1 MNTDDGSSARLE
13 SFYEVENFSEAI
25 SDRQNGAHSTGMDG
39 HASDAHK
46 FDAGPAVD
54 AAEKQKQKVD
64 PNPQYWRRHVG
75 HTDGTLDMLFAPNMT
90 RMYVSGSEHEET
102 PQEEVSETKRKTISA
117 FQKVKL
123 ITAWAKKGKFLNGSN
138 GWHSPLKSPNRGSK
152 VASTP
157 VEPEADAE
165 QEVQE
170 IAEDGKALDRL
181 RIASKKIGIA
191 KKAFGKRPELKQASF
206 AKKFPIN
213 KALQRAAHRVTIVKA
228 FEHNNLFS
236 RLAAEA
242 KGYMNSGSPTL
253 TALKAILSSDRT
265 NAEIIELTFDYPSL
279 KAEVKAI
286 LKKEQKDRERRLTE
300 ERVKLA
306 LGGTRRPSRRPT
318 LHKSASLMSD
328 PLSKWSPVEIDE
340 DERRRV
346 LGYGQSKEEFL
357 ESLGGKADVTAN
369 QVVVARL
376 MQALSDLNNSQ
387 ESDTSRLHLLNFYK
401 CFHPDSKFVD
411 IWTIVYVMLI
421 LYIATIGIY
430 RTTFVE
436 IPSSNCN
443 PAFSEWDWF
452 DFSVDGFFLID
463 VLLRTFLFGQFGNNN
478 ASTWENSEAVLEP
491 SKVIVMYMKNGM
503 LVDTITSVPIQWIVM
518 FGVPSC
524 NTSNSSQL
532 LYLRLLRLYR
542 LTRIYKLF
550 QSYKIKSWLRYLKR
564 RIGNNN
570 ILQMV
575 NLAIVVMSINHI
587 WTCLSWLVQSTD
599 STIDPASGLSGFE
612 QYQTAIG
619 LQLTAS
625 PFQQYSVSFMVTLQ
639 IMFAIDPYNA
649 TTTPEAWFGVL
660 TVCLSVVI
668 NATMLSKVIEI
679 WETINRAQTER
690 DNRINAVMEFLRSN
704 GIDGML
710 RNDILDYFEFRY
722 SNEHFDVEKKLLD
735 ELPTEMQSR
744 VIHKIFPRALDSCYL
759 FTGASEGFIAQCV
772 VRMAR
777 RPLRTMPGQVIT
789 AEGTLGSEMFLLKSG
804 SAEVSVQDVGGK
816 PRGLGL
822 IGPGQCFGE
831 ISLWMESRRTATVT
845 SLDYCQ
851 LFMLAKEDLENVLD
865 RFPEMAPSIATF
877 AIAPILRTK
886 ELVPSMEGLTQY
898 AAERIARRMAFN
910 REDFAD
916 GEELCS
922 YGKPAATA
930 YVIRTGKI
938 FSEVYQGRLEI
949 LHNDLRCVGFTEM
962 LVGKTYQETVKAKG
976 MVQAYKLTYSDMLEL
991 LGSSSESYVLEQIKI
1006 SAQKQFRKV
1015 KKAHIG
1021 MRWNLLLDSI
1031 LSIIEVPD
1039 QTENGN
1045 MLQIMMGAIGQRSP
1059 RPR

>member
-1 MNTDDGSSARLE
+1 
-13 SFYEVENFSEAI
+13 
-25 SDRQNGAHSTGMDG
+25 
-39 HASDAHK
+39 
-46 FDAGPAVD
+46 
-54 AAEKQKQKVD
+54 
-64 PNPQYWRRHVG
+64 
-75 HTDGTLDMLFAPNMT
+75 MLFAPNIT
-90 RMYVSGSEHEET
+90 RMYVSPDE
-102 PQEEVSETKRKTISA
+102 PEVPAEPISDSKKKTISA

-123 ITAWAKKGKFLNGSN
+123 ITAWAKKSKFLNTSSVL
-138 GWHSPLKSPNRGSK
+138 HSPLKSPNRGAK
-152 VASTP
+152 VASSTA
-157 VEPEADAE
+157 EEEADSNV
-165 QEVQE
+165 EVE
-170 IAEDGKALDRL
+170 ETPADDGHALDRL

-191 KKAFGKRPELKQASF
+191 KKAFGKRPELKQSSF
-206 AKKFPIN
+206 AKKLPIN

-286 LKKEQKDRERRLTE
+286 LKKEQKDRERRLME
-300 ERVKLA
+300 ERIKLA
-306 LGGTRRPSRRPT
+306 LGGSRRPSRKST
-318 LHKSASLMSD
+318 LQRGTSMISD

-340 DERRRV
+340 DERRRI
-346 LGYGQSKEEFL
+346 LGYGQSKEEFM
-357 ESLGGKADVTAN
+357 ESLGAKADVTAN

-376 MQALSDLNNSQ
+376 MQALSDLNNTD
-387 ESDTSRLHLLNFYK
+387 ESEASKLLLLNFYK

-411 IWTIVYVMLI
+411 FWTIVYVMLI
-421 LYIATIGIY
+421 MYIASIGIY

-436 IPSSNCN
+436 VPSNNCSIG
-443 PAFSEWDWF
+443 FSAWDWF
-452 DFSVDGFFLID
+452 DFSVDAFFVVD
-463 VLLRTFLFGQFGNNN
+463 VLLRSFLFGQVSNN
-478 ASTWENSEAVLEP
+478 ASTWDSSDVVVEP
-491 SKVIVMYMKNGM
+491 SKVLVMYMRNGM

-518 FGVPSC
+518 FGVQSC

-570 ILQMV
+570 ILQMI
-575 NLAIVVMSINHI
+575 NLALVVISINHI
-587 WTCLSWLVQSTD
+587 WTCLSWLVQSSD
-599 STIDPASGLSGFE
+599 SSVDPTSGLTGFE
-612 QYQTAIG
+612 QYQVAIG

-625 PFQQYSVSFMVTLQ
+625 PFQQYSISFMVTLQ

-649 TTTPEAWFGVL
+649 TTVPEAWFGVL
-660 TVCLSVVI
+660 TVCLSVII

-759 FTGASEGFIAQCV
+759 FTGAGEGFIAQCV

-804 SAEVSVQDVGGK
+804 SAEVSVEDVGGK

-851 LFMLAKEDLENVLD
+851 LFMLTREDLESVLD

-886 ELVPSMEGLTQY
+886 ELVPSMDGLTQY

-922 YGKPAATA
+922 YGKHATVA

-962 LVGKTYQETVKAKG
+962 LVGKPYQETVKAKG
-976 MVQAYKLTYSDMLEL
+976 MVQAYKLTSSDVLEL
-991 LGSSSESYVLEQIKI
+991 LGSSSESYVLEQVKQ

-1031 LSIIEVPD
+1031 LSVFDVPD
-1039 QTENGN
+1039 PTENGN

-1059 RPR
+1059 RAR